1 MFKQI
6 LMACLNEAVSG
17 ASTMARLFHEMLQ
30 NYMTFSLWHPL
41 AANSLSVFPKYG
53 GRWTQQTVTAVGQK

>member
-1 MFKQI
+1 
-6 LMACLNEAVSG
+6 MACLDLTAAD
-17 ASTMARLFHEMLQ
+17 ASNMARLFHEMLQ
-30 NYMTFSLWHPL
+30 NCVTFSLWHPL